1 MKTLKSPEETPKSQL
16 NQRERIS
23 YLHSIPL
30 NQQLEKKLKKKK
42 SLQQPTLNQNQ
53 TQKRQRS

>member
-42 SLQQPTLNQNQ
+42 AYSNLP
-53 TQKRQRS
+53 